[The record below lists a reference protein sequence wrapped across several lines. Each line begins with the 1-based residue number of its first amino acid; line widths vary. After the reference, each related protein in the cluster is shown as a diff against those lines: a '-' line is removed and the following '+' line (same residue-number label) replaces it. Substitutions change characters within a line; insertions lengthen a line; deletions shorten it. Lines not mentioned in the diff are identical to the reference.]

1 MSYKVAV
8 IGGGGV
14 RTPLLLHGLAS
25 SGFPVSALAL
35 YDIDAPRAQVMAT
48 LGSELTG
55 LPITVEP
62 RLEAAVE
69 GADFVISSIRVGGIA
84 GRARDERIAMEHGLA
99 GQETTGAGGAAMALR
114 TVPEA
119 LAHARLVE
127 RLAPKAWLIS
137 FTNPAGL
144 VTQAIRS
151 HCDVKAIGICDTP
164 SELIHRLGEV
174 LGGQV
179 ECDYSGLNHLGWV
192 SRVRRNG
199 EDVTAEVLAS
209 DRILRG
215 IYPADLFDPL
225 LIRTLGLIPSE
236 YLFFYY
242 SPRKAYANQKK
253 AGATRGGEIERM
265 NHELFAR
272 LARLDARAGVECYR
286 DYLRQR
292 NASYLKLEAGAGSAF
307 EAGITA
313 PDPFAAATGYHR
325 VAVDVMQALVS
336 DEPRQIILN
345 VQNHGA
351 IEGMADDDVV
361 EVPCSI
367 DRHGPVPYKTGRLP
381 QTVRGLVESVK
392 GYERT
397 LIRAAVENSSD
408 LARLAMLQYPL
419 VGDWELTESLLR
431 GRF

>member
-25 SGFPVSALAL
+25 SAFPVSQLSL
-35 YDIDAPRAQVMAT
+35 YDIDAPRARVMAT
-48 LGSELTG
+48 LGRELTG
-55 LPITVEP
+55 FPITVEE
-62 RLEAAVE
+62 RLEPAIE

-84 GRARDERIAMEHGLA
+84 GRARDERLAMNHGLA

-119 LAHARLVE
+119 IAHARMVE
-127 RLAPKAWLIS
+127 RHAPKAWLIS

-199 EDVTAEVLAS
+199 VDVTAEVLAS
-209 DRILRG
+209 DEILRA

-253 AGATRGGEIERM
+253 AGATRGGEIEQM
-265 NHELFAR
+265 NNQLFAR
-272 LARLDARAGVECYR
+272 LAALDAPAGVECYR

-292 NASYLKLEAGAGSAF
+292 NASYLKLEAEAGSAF

-325 VAVDVMQALVS
+325 VAVDVMRALVS
-336 DEPRQIILN
+336 DQKHEIILN
-345 VQNHGA
+345 VRNQGA
-351 IEGMADDDVV
+351 IEGLADDDVV

-367 DRHGPVPYKTGRLP
+367 DRHGPVPHKTGRLP
-381 QTVRGLVESVK
+381 ETVRGLVQSVK

-397 LIRAAVENSSD
+397 AIRAALENSPD

-419 VGDWELTESLLR
+419 IGDWELAGKLLQSSR
-431 GRF
+431 